1 MNILMVED
9 DPITSTVLDR
19 VFTQLGHTVTLASNG
34 YDALECLT
42 GDVVFNAVVS
52 DLMMPEMNGLEL
64 CRRIRATHSQSPGQ
78 AYLYFILLTSSA
90 TDDVSRVA
98 LEAGADDCLAKSLDS
113 TQLEARLSVA
123 ERITSL
129 QHDLLRRSEKI
140 VERQTELS
148 SINASLSEQITVDGL
163 TSLKNHRAFFEELE
177 RSFAFARRQNAPLSV
192 LLVDVDNFKAYND
205 THGHLAG
212 DDVLRTV
219 AQILRGSLRMHDFVA
234 RYGGEE
240 FAIILPL
247 TDTENA
253 LTLAERLRMLVQT
266 HPWSGQMVTA
276 SFGVAGCTPAT
287 KTPAALVQSA
297 DRALYHCKHNGRNRS
312 SLLPEDS
319 QCDEVDRNNH
329 CDARF
334 DVIAAAPPLESS
346 MDRTEQTAA

>member
-9 DPITSTVLDR
+9 DPITATVLNR
-19 VFTQLGHTVTLASNG
+19 VLTQLGHTVILASDG
-34 YDALECLT
+34 YDALECLMEDT
-42 GDVVFNAVVS
+42 LFHAVVS

-78 AYLYFILLTSSA
+78 AYLYFILLTS
-90 TDDVSRVA
+90 TVTHEVRRVA
-98 LEAGADDCLAKSLDS
+98 LEAGADDCLEKSLDS
-113 TQLEARLSVA
+113 TELGARLSVA

-129 QHDLLRRSEKI
+129 QHDLLRRSEQI
-140 VERQTELS
+140 IERQTELS
-148 SINASLSEQITVDGL
+148 SINADLSERITVDGL

-212 DDVLRTV
+212 DHVLRTV
-219 AQILRGSLRMHDFVA
+219 ARILRGSLRVHDFVA

-253 LTLAERLRMLVQT
+253 LTLAERLRTLVQT
-266 HPWSGQMVTA
+266 HPWSGQSVTA

-287 KTPAALVQSA
+287 KTPAALVHSA
-297 DRALYHCKHNGRNRS
+297 DRALYHCKHHGRNCS
-312 SLLPEDS
+312 SLLPDDDYSGVEDGNS
-319 QCDEVDRNNH
+319 HHGDR
-329 CDARF
+329 F
-334 DVIAAAPPLESS
+334 GMIASMPKLNSTSIESEAVAA
-346 MDRTEQTAA
+346 